1 MTQTV
6 PIQTLQSQ
14 GLQKQPSDLLDAYL
28 EDSWDALAQ
37 FDAAREHLIEALEPD
52 SIENLRILSH
62 RMRGTAAVYGFPQ
75 LAKLSELCE
84 KVCEAGPH
92 LTDTEL
98 PDLLSFLEQFSVVAR
113 AGVERIAQG
122 RGEGDIGL
130 DFSGL
135 GGSKSL
141 EGLLQ
146 KRPTAFKRT
155 HAAVPEKLEPSGSL
169 SARLRRFHAQNLE
182 TWEYFAPEAQ
192 ELLEGLRGTLETTG
206 AVLEGEGLTTL
217 FRGTH
222 TLKGSAYMVG
232 FEEMG
237 LLAHRLEDLMSAVR
251 DEERPY
257 TLEIGEAL
265 SLGVGALQNMLDTAE
280 GRTSPLEESLFST
293 LESLTRLLPAERVL
307 ELATLL
313 GTGADAPLEVP
324 GERGAALLFQLE
336 GFFEGNLEYWGDYSS
351 AQRARIEELRELLGR
366 GETPDIHA
374 LLRSTH
380 GLKSEARA
388 LEVPGMQELSS
399 QLEELFARVRDDELA
414 LDAPMMTTA
423 EVVLDALERMLLAA
437 EGAYSAPDLEHSV
450 LHAEEKLHGF
460 LGERTRGETNSV
472 KAGLSAAQPANRTI
486 RVNLEKLD
494 RLMNLVGEMVG
505 LRARFLRQM
514 SSLEAVGNLLEISRS
529 RMNRTVSEF
538 ETKYLNPRL
547 ASITPAKPNEV
558 TPGRSKLSTTQE
570 MFNELEFDTYSDLN
584 ILARSVLE
592 MGDDLSEVTGQLG
605 TQLSG
610 LREETET
617 LQRLS
622 YSLRDEVTGARMVP
636 LSTLFSRLSRLV
648 RSGEGGK
655 LFTLETFGETVEVD
669 NFILEEL
676 LDPLLHLIKNA
687 AYHGIETS
695 DERKLQGKPP
705 QGRIVLRASVEG
717 GSVLLEVEDDGQ
729 GLQLGAIRRSALE
742 KRMRS
747 PEALENL
754 SDEDTIQ
761 LIFEP
766 GLSTAREVSV
776 DAGRG
781 VGMDA
786 VAAGVRRLNGEISVS
801 SEAGLGTRFT
811 LRLPLTL
818 VVTEALLV
826 ETGGQTFALPA
837 TGVRQVRFVS
847 AGEIQILEG
856 VPHFSYEG
864 SPVRLLSLATLLG
877 LNAQLSETQALEGQP
892 TVILDLAGER
902 VGLSVDAFVGLE
914 EIVQKPLSR
923 TLAGLTHLAGATVA
937 SSGEVIALLDP
948 GGTVRLAAALPSTSQ
963 QRAVSVQ
970 HVSKTRR
977 LMLVD
982 DSVSVR
988 RIVSKMMIRA
998 GFEVVT
1004 AVDGQD
1010 ALEQLRRDQD
1020 FYAVLSDLEMPRMN
1034 GYELIESLKA
1044 REETRLLPIIVMTTR
1059 AGEKHRDLA
1068 FRLGA
1073 SEYFSKPIEE
1083 ARLLNYLQHLE
1094 PLILAS

>member
-6 PIQTLQSQ
+6 NQT
-14 GLQKQPSDLLDAYL
+14 QPSDLLGAYL
-28 EDSWDALAQ
+28 EDSWDALVH
-37 FDAAREHLIEALEPD
+37 FDGARSQLLEALEPD
-52 SIENLRILSH
+52 AIEDLRILSH
-62 RMRGTAAVYGFPQ
+62 RMRGTSAVYGFPQ
-75 LAKLSELCE
+75 LAKLCELCE

-92 LTDTEL
+92 LTLEEQEDFL
-98 PDLLSFLEQFSVVAR
+98 HFLEQFSVVAR
-113 AGVERIAQG
+113 AGVDRIAHG
-122 RGEGDIGL
+122 HGEGDIGL

-146 KRPTAFKRT
+146 KRPGAFKRT
-155 HAAVPEKLEPSGSL
+155 TTHIPEVLDSGESL
-169 SARLRRFHAQNLE
+169 TGRLRRFHAQNLE

-192 ELLEGLRGTLETTG
+192 ELLEGLRNTLETTG
-206 AVLEGEGLTTL
+206 AVLEGEGLQTL

-237 LLAHRLEDLMSAVR
+237 LLSHRLEDLMSAVR

-265 SLGVGALQNMLDTAE
+265 SLGVSALQDMLDAAE
-280 GRTSPLEESLFST
+280 GRKTDLEEALSST
-293 LESLTRLLPAERVL
+293 LESLTRLLPEERLV
-307 ELATLL
+307 ELQTLL
-313 GTGADAPLEVP
+313 GGSQTPEQVP
-324 GERGAALLFQLE
+324 GERGAALARELE
-336 GFFEGNLEYWGDYSS
+336 SFFEANLEFWGDYSS
-351 AQRARIEELRELLGR
+351 AQRERIEELRELLIR
-366 GETPDIHA
+366 GETPDINA

-388 LEVPGMQELSS
+388 LEVPGMQDLSS

-414 LDAPMMTTA
+414 LDAPMMLA
-423 EVVLDALERMLLAA
+423 ADAVLDALERMLLDA
-437 EGAYSAPDLEHSV
+437 EGSFSSLDLEHSV
-450 LHAEEKLHGF
+450 LYAEDRLYGF
-460 LGERTRGETNSV
+460 LGERTRGEI
-472 KAGLSAAQPANRTI
+472 GPDLSAVRPAQRTI

-505 LRARFLRQM
+505 LRARFVGQV
-514 SSLEAVGNLLEISRS
+514 SSLEAVGNLLEISRN

-547 ASITPAKPNEV
+547 AAITPAKPNS
-558 TPGRSKLSTTQE
+558 TTTTLAKLGSTLNTTQE
-570 MFNELEFDTYSDLN
+570 LFNELEFDTYSDLN

-592 MGDDLSEVTGQLG
+592 MGDDLSEVTGQLSG
-605 TQLSG
+605 QLSE
-610 LREETET
+610 LRQETEN

-622 YSLRDEVTGARMVP
+622 RSLRDEVTSARMVP

-655 LFTLETFGETVEVD
+655 LFRLETSGETVEVD
-669 NFILEEL
+669 NFIQEEL

-687 AYHGIETS
+687 AYHGIETGE
-695 DERKLQGKPP
+695 ERSKHGKSPE
-705 QGRIVLRASVEG
+705 GRIYLRARVEG
-717 GSVLLEVEDDGQ
+717 GSVLLEVEDDGR
-729 GLQLGAIRRSALE
+729 GLQLDAIRRSALE

-747 PEALENL
+747 LEALEEL
-754 SDEDTIQ
+754 SDEDAIQ

-766 GLSTAREVSV
+766 GLSTAREVSTE
-776 DAGRG
+776 AGRG

-801 SEAGLGTRFT
+801 SETGLGTLFT

-818 VVTEALLV
+818 VVTEALIV
-826 ETGGQTFALPA
+826 EAGGQTFALPA
-837 TGVRQVRFVS
+837 ISVRQLRFVS
-847 AGEIQILEG
+847 GADVVTLEG
-856 VPHFSYEG
+856 VPHFSYGG
-864 SPVRLLSLATLLG
+864 SPIRLLSLSTLLG
-877 LNAQLSETQALEGQP
+877 LSAEPLEQMP
-892 TVILDLAGER
+892 TVILDLTGEQ
-902 VGLSVDAFVGLE
+902 VGISVDAFVGLE
-914 EIVQKPLSR
+914 EIVQKPLSKS
-923 TLAGLTHLAGATVA
+923 LGSISHLAGATVA

-948 GGTVRLAAALPSTSQ
+948 VGTVRLSSSGRSSGERKVKSVLPAAQ
-963 QRAVSVQ
+963 I
-970 HVSKTRR
+970 RR

-988 RIVSKMMIRA
+988 RIVAKMMTRA

-1010 ALEQLRRDQD
+1010 ALEQLRRDQN

-1044 REETRLLPIIVMTTR
+1044 REETRSLPIIVMTTR

-1083 ARLLNYLQHLE
+1083 ARLLGFLARLE
-1094 PLILAS
+1094 PLVLAS

>member
-6 PIQTLQSQ
+6 NQT
-14 GLQKQPSDLLDAYL
+14 QPSDLLGAYL
-28 EDSWDALAQ
+28 EDSWDALVH
-37 FDAAREHLIEALEPD
+37 FDGARSQLLEALEPD
-52 SIENLRILSH
+52 AIEDLRILSH
-62 RMRGTAAVYGFPQ
+62 RMRGTSAVYGFPQ
-75 LAKLSELCE
+75 LAKLCELCE

-92 LTDTEL
+92 LTLEEQEDFL
-98 PDLLSFLEQFSVVAR
+98 HFLEQFSVVAR
-113 AGVERIAQG
+113 AGVDRIAHG
-122 RGEGDIGL
+122 HGEGDIGL

-146 KRPTAFKRT
+146 KRPGAFKRT
-155 HAAVPEKLEPSGSL
+155 TTHIPEVLDSGESL
-169 SARLRRFHAQNLE
+169 TGRLRRFHAQNLE

-192 ELLEGLRGTLETTG
+192 ELLEGLRNTLETTG
-206 AVLEGEGLTTL
+206 AVLEGEGLQTL

-237 LLAHRLEDLMSAVR
+237 LLSHRLEDLMSAVR

-265 SLGVGALQNMLDTAE
+265 SLGVSALQDMLDAAE
-280 GRTSPLEESLFST
+280 GRKTDLEEALSST
-293 LESLTRLLPAERVL
+293 LESLTRLLPEERLV
-307 ELATLL
+307 ELQTLL
-313 GTGADAPLEVP
+313 GGSQTPEQVP
-324 GERGAALLFQLE
+324 GERGAALARELE
-336 GFFEGNLEYWGDYSS
+336 SFFEANLEFWGDYSS
-351 AQRARIEELRELLGR
+351 AQRERIEELRELLIR
-366 GETPDIHA
+366 GETPDINA

-388 LEVPGMQELSS
+388 LEVPGMQDLSS

-414 LDAPMMTTA
+414 LDAPMMVA
-423 EVVLDALERMLLAA
+423 ADAVLDALERMLLAA
-437 EGAYSAPDLEHSV
+437 EGSFSSLDLEHSV
-450 LHAEEKLHGF
+450 LYAEDRLYGF
-460 LGERTRGETNSV
+460 LGERTRGEI
-472 KAGLSAAQPANRTI
+472 GPDLSAVRPAQRTI

-505 LRARFLRQM
+505 LRARFVGQV
-514 SSLEAVGNLLEISRS
+514 SSLEAVGNLLEISRN

-547 ASITPAKPNEV
+547 AAITPAKPNS
-558 TPGRSKLSTTQE
+558 TTTTLAKLGSTLNTTQE
-570 MFNELEFDTYSDLN
+570 LFNELEFDTYSDLN

-592 MGDDLSEVTGQLG
+592 MGDDLSEVTGQLSG
-605 TQLSG
+605 QLSE
-610 LREETET
+610 LRQETEN

-622 YSLRDEVTGARMVP
+622 RSLRDEVTSARMVP

-655 LFTLETFGETVEVD
+655 LFRLETSGETVEVD
-669 NFILEEL
+669 NFIQEEL

-687 AYHGIETS
+687 AYHGIETGE
-695 DERKLQGKPP
+695 ERSKHGKSPE
-705 QGRIVLRASVEG
+705 GRIYLRARVEG
-717 GSVLLEVEDDGQ
+717 GSVLLEVEDDGR
-729 GLQLGAIRRSALE
+729 GLQLDAIRRSALE

-747 PEALENL
+747 LEALEEL
-754 SDEDTIQ
+754 SDEDAIQ

-766 GLSTAREVSV
+766 GLSTAREVSTE
-776 DAGRG
+776 AGRG

-801 SEAGLGTRFT
+801 SETGLGTLFT

-818 VVTEALLV
+818 VVTEALIV
-826 ETGGQTFALPA
+826 EAGGQTFALPA
-837 TGVRQVRFVS
+837 ISVRQLRFVS
-847 AGEIQILEG
+847 GADVVTLEG
-856 VPHFSYEG
+856 VPHFSYGG
-864 SPVRLLSLATLLG
+864 SPIRLLSLSTLLG
-877 LNAQLSETQALEGQP
+877 LSAEPLEQMP
-892 TVILDLAGER
+892 TVILDLTGEQ
-902 VGLSVDAFVGLE
+902 VGISVDAFVGLE
-914 EIVQKPLSR
+914 EIVQKPLSKS
-923 TLAGLTHLAGATVA
+923 LGSISHLAGATVA

-948 GGTVRLAAALPSTSQ
+948 VGTVRLSSSGRSSGERKVKSVLPAAQ
-963 QRAVSVQ
+963 I
-970 HVSKTRR
+970 RR

-988 RIVSKMMIRA
+988 RIVAKMMTRA

-1010 ALEQLRRDQD
+1010 ALEQLRRDQN

-1044 REETRLLPIIVMTTR
+1044 REETRSLPIIVMTTR

-1083 ARLLNYLQHLE
+1083 ARLLGFLARLE
-1094 PLILAS
+1094 PLVLAS

>member
-6 PIQTLQSQ
+6 TQT
-14 GLQKQPSDLLDAYL
+14 QPSDLLGAYL
-28 EDSWDALAQ
+28 EDSWDALVH
-37 FDAAREHLIEALEPD
+37 FDGARSRLLEALEPD
-52 SIENLRILSH
+52 AIEDLRILSH
-62 RMRGTAAVYGFPQ
+62 RMRGTSAVYGFPQ
-75 LAKLSELCE
+75 LAMLCELCE

-92 LTDTEL
+92 LTLDEQEDFL
-98 PDLLSFLEQFSVVAR
+98 HFLEQFSVVAR
-113 AGVERIAQG
+113 AGVDRIAHG
-122 RGEGDIGL
+122 HGEGDIGL

-141 EGLLQ
+141 EGLLK
-146 KRPTAFKRT
+146 KRPGAFKRT
-155 HAAVPEKLEPSGSL
+155 SSQAPDALDSGESL
-169 SARLRRFHAQNLE
+169 VGRLRRFHTQNLE

-206 AVLEGEGLTTL
+206 AVLEGEGLQTL

-251 DEERPY
+251 DDERPY

-265 SLGVGALQNMLDTAE
+265 ALGVSALQDMLNAAE
-280 GRTSPLEESLFST
+280 GRSTDLEDALTST
-293 LESLTRLLPAERVL
+293 LESLTRLLPEERLL
-307 ELATLL
+307 ELRSLL
-313 GTGADAPLEVP
+313 SGESQTSEQVP
-324 GERGAALLFQLE
+324 GERGAALVRELE
-336 GFFEGNLEYWGDYSS
+336 SFFESSLEFWGDYSS
-351 AQRARIEELRELLGR
+351 AQRSRIEELRELLGR
-366 GETPDIHA
+366 GEAPDINA
-374 LLRSTH
+374 LLRATH

-388 LEVPGMQELSS
+388 LEVPGMQDLSS

-414 LDAPMMTTA
+414 LDAPMMVA
-423 EVVLDALERMLLAA
+423 ADAVLDALERMLLAA
-437 EGAYSAPDLEHSV
+437 EGSFSALDLEHSV
-450 LHAEEKLHGF
+450 LYAEDKLYGF
-460 LGERTRGETNSV
+460 LGERTRFESGPELG
-472 KAGLSAAQPANRTI
+472 APRPAQRTI

-505 LRARFLRQM
+505 LRARFVGRVN
-514 SSLEAVGNLLEISRS
+514 SLEAVGNLLEISRS
-529 RMNRTVSEF
+529 RMNRTVGEF

-547 ASITPAKPNEV
+547 ASITPAKPEGSSG
-558 TPGRSKLSTTQE
+558 TSKLGSKLGSTLSTTQE

-605 TQLSG
+605 GQLSE
-610 LREETET
+610 LRQETEN

-622 YSLRDEVTGARMVP
+622 RSLRDEVTSARMVP

-655 LFTLETFGETVEVD
+655 IFRLETSGETVEVD
-669 NFILEEL
+669 NFIQEEL

-687 AYHGIETS
+687 AYHGIETNE
-695 DERKLQGKPP
+695 ERVMHGKSPE
-705 QGRIVLRASVEG
+705 GRIYLRARVEG
-717 GSVLLEVEDDGQ
+717 GSVLLEVEDDGR
-729 GLQLGAIRRSALE
+729 GLQLEAIRRSALE
-742 KRMRS
+742 KRIRS
-747 PEALENL
+747 TEALEEL
-754 SDEDTIQ
+754 SDEDAIQ

-766 GLSTAREVSV
+766 GLSTAREVSTE
-776 DAGRG
+776 AGRG

-801 SEAGLGTRFT
+801 SETGLGTRFT

-826 ETGGQTFALPA
+826 ESGGQTFALPA
-837 TGVRQVRFVS
+837 INVRQLRFVKDD
-847 AGEIQILEG
+847 ELITLEG
-856 VPHFSYEG
+856 TPHFFYG
-864 SPVRLLSLATLLG
+864 SSPIRLLSLSTLLG
-877 LNAQLSETQALEGQP
+877 LSAETLENGSLEAKRLDERP
-892 TVILDLAGER
+892 TVILDLAGES
-902 VGLSVDAFVGLE
+902 VGISVDAFVGLE

-923 TLAGLTHLAGATVA
+923 SLSNISHLAGATVA

-948 GGTVRLAAALPSTSQ
+948 VGTVRLSTST
-963 QRAVSVQ
+963 RSAGERRV
-970 HVSKTRR
+970 KTVLPAPQIRR

-988 RIVSKMMIRA
+988 RIVAKMMTRA

-1020 FYAVLSDLEMPRMN
+1020 FFAVLSDLEMPRMN

-1044 REETRLLPIIVMTTR
+1044 REETRSLPVIVMTTR

-1083 ARLLNYLQHLE
+1083 ARLLGFLNRLE
-1094 PLILAS
+1094 PLVLAS

>member
-6 PIQTLQSQ
+6 NQT
-14 GLQKQPSDLLDAYL
+14 QPSDLLGAYL
-28 EDSWDALAQ
+28 EDSWDALVH
-37 FDAAREHLIEALEPD
+37 FDGARSQLLEALEPD
-52 SIENLRILSH
+52 AIEDLRILSH
-62 RMRGTAAVYGFPQ
+62 RMRGTSAVYGFPQ
-75 LAKLSELCE
+75 LAKLCELCE

-92 LTDTEL
+92 LTLEEQEDFL
-98 PDLLSFLEQFSVVAR
+98 HFLEQFSVVAR
-113 AGVERIAQG
+113 AGVDRIAHG
-122 RGEGDIGL
+122 HGEGDIGL

-146 KRPTAFKRT
+146 KRPGAFKRT
-155 HAAVPEKLEPSGSL
+155 TTHIPEVLDSGESL
-169 SARLRRFHAQNLE
+169 TGRLRRFHAQNLE

-192 ELLEGLRGTLETTG
+192 ELLEGLRNTLETTG
-206 AVLEGEGLTTL
+206 AVLEGEGLQTL

-237 LLAHRLEDLMSAVR
+237 LLSHRLEDLMSAVR

-257 TLEIGEAL
+257 TLKIGEAL
-265 SLGVGALQNMLDTAE
+265 SLGVSALQDMLDAAE
-280 GRTSPLEESLFST
+280 GRKTDLEEALSST
-293 LESLTRLLPAERVL
+293 LESLTRLLPEERLV
-307 ELATLL
+307 ELQTLL
-313 GTGADAPLEVP
+313 GGSQTPEQVP
-324 GERGAALLFQLE
+324 GERGAALARELE
-336 GFFEGNLEYWGDYSS
+336 SFFEANLEFWGDYSS
-351 AQRARIEELRELLGR
+351 AQRERIEELRELLIR
-366 GETPDIHA
+366 GETPDINA

-388 LEVPGMQELSS
+388 LEVPGMQDLSS

-414 LDAPMMTTA
+414 LDAPMMVA
-423 EVVLDALERMLLAA
+423 ADAVLDALERMLLAA
-437 EGAYSAPDLEHSV
+437 EGSFSSLDLEHSV
-450 LHAEEKLHGF
+450 LYAEDRLYGF
-460 LGERTRGETNSV
+460 LGERTRGEI
-472 KAGLSAAQPANRTI
+472 GPDLSAVRPAQRTI

-505 LRARFLRQM
+505 LRARFVGQV
-514 SSLEAVGNLLEISRS
+514 SSLEAVGNLLEISRN

-547 ASITPAKPNEV
+547 AAITPAKPNS
-558 TPGRSKLSTTQE
+558 TTTTLAKLGSTLNTTQE
-570 MFNELEFDTYSDLN
+570 LFNELEFDTYSDLN

-592 MGDDLSEVTGQLG
+592 MGDDLSEVTGQLSG
-605 TQLSG
+605 QLSE
-610 LREETET
+610 LRQETEN

-622 YSLRDEVTGARMVP
+622 RSLRDEVTSARMVP

-655 LFTLETFGETVEVD
+655 LFRLETSGETVEVD
-669 NFILEEL
+669 NFIQEEL

-687 AYHGIETS
+687 AYHGIETGE
-695 DERKLQGKPP
+695 ERSKHGKSPE
-705 QGRIVLRASVEG
+705 GRIYLRARVEG
-717 GSVLLEVEDDGQ
+717 GSVLLEVEDDGR
-729 GLQLGAIRRSALE
+729 GLQLDAIRRSALE

-747 PEALENL
+747 LEALEEL
-754 SDEDTIQ
+754 SDEDAIQ

-766 GLSTAREVSV
+766 GLSTAREVSTE
-776 DAGRG
+776 AGRG

-801 SEAGLGTRFT
+801 SETGLGTLFT

-818 VVTEALLV
+818 VVTEALIV
-826 ETGGQTFALPA
+826 EAGGQTFALPA
-837 TGVRQVRFVS
+837 ISVRQLRFVS
-847 AGEIQILEG
+847 GADVVTLEG
-856 VPHFSYEG
+856 VPHFSYGG
-864 SPVRLLSLATLLG
+864 SPIRLLSLSTLLG
-877 LNAQLSETQALEGQP
+877 LSAEPLEQMP
-892 TVILDLAGER
+892 TVILDLTGEQ
-902 VGLSVDAFVGLE
+902 VGISVDAFVGLE
-914 EIVQKPLSR
+914 EIVQKPLSKS
-923 TLAGLTHLAGATVA
+923 LGSISHLAGATVA

-948 GGTVRLAAALPSTSQ
+948 VGTVRLSSSGRSSGERKVKSVLPAAQ
-963 QRAVSVQ
+963 I
-970 HVSKTRR
+970 RR

-988 RIVSKMMIRA
+988 RIVAKMMTRA

-1010 ALEQLRRDQD
+1010 ALEQLRRDQN

-1044 REETRLLPIIVMTTR
+1044 REETRSLPIIVMTTR

-1083 ARLLNYLQHLE
+1083 ARLLGFLARLE
-1094 PLILAS
+1094 PLVLAS

>member
-6 PIQTLQSQ
+6 NQT
-14 GLQKQPSDLLDAYL
+14 QPSDLLGAYL
-28 EDSWDALAQ
+28 EDSWDALVH
-37 FDAAREHLIEALEPD
+37 FDGARSQLLEALEPD
-52 SIENLRILSH
+52 AIEDLRILSH
-62 RMRGTAAVYGFPQ
+62 RMRGTSAVYGFPQ
-75 LAKLSELCE
+75 LAKLCELCE

-92 LTDTEL
+92 LTLEEQEDFL
-98 PDLLSFLEQFSVVAR
+98 HFLEQFSVVAR
-113 AGVERIAQG
+113 AGVDRIAHG
-122 RGEGDIGL
+122 HGEGDIGL

-146 KRPTAFKRT
+146 KRPGAFKRT
-155 HAAVPEKLEPSGSL
+155 TTHIPEVLDSGESL
-169 SARLRRFHAQNLE
+169 TGRLRRFHAQNLE

-192 ELLEGLRGTLETTG
+192 ELLEGLRNTLETTG
-206 AVLEGEGLTTL
+206 AVLEGEGLQTL

-237 LLAHRLEDLMSAVR
+237 LLSHRLEDLMSAVR

-265 SLGVGALQNMLDTAE
+265 SLGVSALQDMLDAAE
-280 GRTSPLEESLFST
+280 GRKTDLEEALSST
-293 LESLTRLLPAERVL
+293 LESLTRLLPEERLV
-307 ELATLL
+307 ELQTLL
-313 GTGADAPLEVP
+313 GGSQTPEQVP
-324 GERGAALLFQLE
+324 GERGAALARELE
-336 GFFEGNLEYWGDYSS
+336 SFFEANLEFWGDYSS
-351 AQRARIEELRELLGR
+351 AQRERIEELRELLIR
-366 GETPDIHA
+366 GETPDINA

-388 LEVPGMQELSS
+388 LEVPGMQDLSS

-414 LDAPMMTTA
+414 LDAPMMVA
-423 EVVLDALERMLLAA
+423 ADAVLDALERMLLAA
-437 EGAYSAPDLEHSV
+437 EGSFSSLDLEHSV
-450 LHAEEKLHGF
+450 LYAEDRLYGF
-460 LGERTRGETNSV
+460 LGERTRGEI
-472 KAGLSAAQPANRTI
+472 GPDLSAVRPAQRTI

-505 LRARFLRQM
+505 LRARFVGQV
-514 SSLEAVGNLLEISRS
+514 SSLEAVGNLLEISRN

-547 ASITPAKPNEV
+547 AAITPAKPNS
-558 TPGRSKLSTTQE
+558 TTTTLAKLGSTLNTTQE
-570 MFNELEFDTYSDLN
+570 LFNELEFDTYSDLN

-592 MGDDLSEVTGQLG
+592 MGDDLSEVTGQLSG
-605 TQLSG
+605 QLSE
-610 LREETET
+610 LRQETEN

-622 YSLRDEVTGARMVP
+622 RSLRDEVTSARMVP

-655 LFTLETFGETVEVD
+655 LFRLETSGETVEVD
-669 NFILEEL
+669 NFIQEEL

-687 AYHGIETS
+687 AYHGIETGE
-695 DERKLQGKPP
+695 ERSKHGKSPE
-705 QGRIVLRASVEG
+705 GRIYLRARVEG
-717 GSVLLEVEDDGQ
+717 GSVLLEVEDDGR
-729 GLQLGAIRRSALE
+729 GLQLDAIRRSALE

-747 PEALENL
+747 LEALEEL
-754 SDEDTIQ
+754 SDEDAIQ

-766 GLSTAREVSV
+766 GLSTAREVSTE
-776 DAGRG
+776 AGRG

-801 SEAGLGTRFT
+801 SETGLGTLFT

-818 VVTEALLV
+818 VVTEALIV
-826 ETGGQTFALPA
+826 EAGGQTFALPA
-837 TGVRQVRFVS
+837 ISVRQLRFVS
-847 AGEIQILEG
+847 GADVVTLEG
-856 VPHFSYEG
+856 VPHFSYGG
-864 SPVRLLSLATLLG
+864 SPIRLLSLSTLLG
-877 LNAQLSETQALEGQP
+877 LSAEPLEQMP
-892 TVILDLAGER
+892 TVILDLTGEQ
-902 VGLSVDAFVGLE
+902 VGISVDAFVGLE
-914 EIVQKPLSR
+914 EIVQKPLSKS
-923 TLAGLTHLAGATVA
+923 LGSISHLAGATVA

-948 GGTVRLAAALPSTSQ
+948 VGTVRLSSSGRSSGERKVKSVLPAAQ
-963 QRAVSVQ
+963 I
-970 HVSKTRR
+970 RR

-988 RIVSKMMIRA
+988 RIVAKMMTRA

-1010 ALEQLRRDQD
+1010 ALEQLRRDQN
-1020 FYAVLSDLEMPRMN
+1020 FYAILSDLEMPRMN

-1044 REETRLLPIIVMTTR
+1044 REETRSLPIIVMTTR
-1059 AGEKHRDLA
+1059 AGEKHHDLA

-1083 ARLLNYLQHLE
+1083 ARLLGFLARLE
-1094 PLILAS
+1094 PLVLAS

>member
-1 MTQTV
+1 MTQTAT
-6 PIQTLQSQ
+6 QT
-14 GLQKQPSDLLDAYL
+14 QPSDLLGAYL
-28 EDSWDALAQ
+28 EDSWDALVH
-37 FDAAREHLIEALEPD
+37 FDGARSQLLEALDPD
-52 SIENLRILSH
+52 AIEDLRILSH
-62 RMRGTAAVYGFPQ
+62 RMRGTSAVYGFPQ
-75 LAKLSELCE
+75 LAKLCELCE

-92 LTDTEL
+92 LTLEEQEDFL
-98 PDLLSFLEQFSVVAR
+98 HFLEQFSVVAR
-113 AGVERIAQG
+113 AGVDRIAHG
-122 RGEGDIGL
+122 HGEGDIGL

-141 EGLLQ
+141 EGLLK
-146 KRPTAFKRT
+146 KRPAAFKRAST
-155 HAAVPEKLEPSGSL
+155 QIPQALEGGQSL
-169 SARLRRFHAQNLE
+169 TARLRRFHAQNLE

-192 ELLEGLRGTLETTG
+192 ELLEGLRSTLETTG
-206 AVLEGEGLTTL
+206 AVLEGEGLQTL

-237 LLAHRLEDLMSAVR
+237 LLSHRLEDLMSAVR

-265 SLGVGALQNMLDTAE
+265 SLGVSALQDMLDTAE
-280 GRTSPLEESLFST
+280 GRKTDLEDALGST
-293 LESLTRLLPAERVL
+293 LESLTRLLPEDRLL
-307 ELATLL
+307 ELQALL
-313 GTGADAPLEVP
+313 GGGPQTPEQVP
-324 GERGAALLFQLE
+324 GERGAALARELE
-336 GFFEGNLEYWGDYSS
+336 SFFVANLEFWGDYSS
-351 AQRARIEELRELLGR
+351 AQRERIEELRELLIR
-366 GETPDIHA
+366 GESPDIHA

-388 LEVPGMQELSS
+388 LEVPGMQDLSS

-414 LDAPMMTTA
+414 LDAPMMVA
-423 EVVLDALERMLLAA
+423 ADAVLDALERMLLAA
-437 EGAYSAPDLEHSV
+437 EGSFSSLDLEHSV
-450 LHAEEKLHGF
+450 RYAEDKLHGF
-460 LGERTRGETNSV
+460 LGERTRGETGPELGAVRPS
-472 KAGLSAAQPANRTI
+472 QRTI

-505 LRARFLRQM
+505 LRARFVGQV
-514 SSLEAVGNLLEISRS
+514 SSLEAVGNLLEISRN

-547 ASITPAKPNEV
+547 AAITPAKPDTN
-558 TPGRSKLSTTQE
+558 TTLAKLGSTLNTTQE
-570 MFNELEFDTYSDLN
+570 LFNELEFDTYSDLN

-605 TQLSG
+605 GQLSE
-610 LREETET
+610 LRQETEN

-622 YSLRDEVTGARMVP
+622 RSLRDEVTSARMVP

-655 LFTLETFGETVEVD
+655 IFRLETSGETVEVD
-669 NFILEEL
+669 NFIQEEL

-687 AYHGIETS
+687 AYHGIETGE
-695 DERKLQGKPP
+695 ERTRHGKSPE
-705 QGRIVLRASVEG
+705 GRIVLRARVEG
-717 GSVLLEVEDDGQ
+717 GSVLLEVEDDGR

-747 PEALENL
+747 PEALEEL
-754 SDEDTIQ
+754 SDEETVQ

-776 DAGRG
+776 EAGRG

-801 SEAGLGTRFT
+801 SEAGLGTLFS

-818 VVTEALLV
+818 VVTEALIV

-837 TGVRQVRFVS
+837 ISVRQLRFVS
-847 AGEIQILEG
+847 ASEVVTLEG
-856 VPHFSYEG
+856 VPHFSYGG
-864 SPVRLLSLATLLG
+864 SPIRLLSLSSLLG
-877 LNAQLSETQALEGQP
+877 LSAEPLEAKLLDAKLLEGRP
-892 TVILDLAGER
+892 TVILDLTGEQ
-902 VGLSVDAFVGLE
+902 VGISVDAFVGLE
-914 EIVQKPLSR
+914 EIVQKPLSKS
-923 TLAGLTHLAGATVA
+923 LGGISHLAGATVA

-948 GGTVRLAAALPSTSQ
+948 VGTVRLSSTARSTGERRVKSVLPAPQ
-963 QRAVSVQ
+963 
-970 HVSKTRR
+970 TRR

-988 RIVSKMMIRA
+988 RIVAKMMTRA

-1010 ALEQLRRDQD
+1010 ALEQLRRDQN

-1044 REETRLLPIIVMTTR
+1044 REETRSLPIIVMTTR
-1059 AGEKHRDLA
+1059 AGEKHHDLA

-1083 ARLLNYLQHLE
+1083 ARLLGFLARLE
-1094 PLILAS
+1094 PLVLAS

>member
-6 PIQTLQSQ
+6 NQT
-14 GLQKQPSDLLDAYL
+14 QPSDLLGAYL
-28 EDSWDALAQ
+28 EDSWDALVH
-37 FDAAREHLIEALEPD
+37 FDGARSQLLEALEPD
-52 SIENLRILSH
+52 AIEDLRILSH
-62 RMRGTAAVYGFPQ
+62 RMRGTSAVYGFPQ
-75 LAKLSELCE
+75 LAKLCELCE

-92 LTDTEL
+92 LTLEEQEDFL
-98 PDLLSFLEQFSVVAR
+98 HFLEQFSVVAR
-113 AGVERIAQG
+113 AGVDRIAHG
-122 RGEGDIGL
+122 HGEGDIGL

-146 KRPTAFKRT
+146 KRPGAFKRT
-155 HAAVPEKLEPSGSL
+155 TTHIPEVLDSGESL
-169 SARLRRFHAQNLE
+169 TGRLRRFHAQNLE

-192 ELLEGLRGTLETTG
+192 ELLEGLRNTLETTG
-206 AVLEGEGLTTL
+206 AVLEGEGLQTL

-237 LLAHRLEDLMSAVR
+237 LLSHRLEDLMSAVR

-265 SLGVGALQNMLDTAE
+265 SLGVSALQDMLDAAE
-280 GRTSPLEESLFST
+280 GRKTDLEEALSST
-293 LESLTRLLPAERVL
+293 LESLTRLLPEERLV
-307 ELATLL
+307 ELQTLL
-313 GTGADAPLEVP
+313 GGSQTPEQVP
-324 GERGAALLFQLE
+324 GERGAALARELE
-336 GFFEGNLEYWGDYSS
+336 SFFEANLEFWGDYSS
-351 AQRARIEELRELLGR
+351 AQRERIEELRELLIR
-366 GETPDIHA
+366 GETPDINA

-388 LEVPGMQELSS
+388 LEVPGMQDLSS

-414 LDAPMMTTA
+414 LDAPMMVA
-423 EVVLDALERMLLAA
+423 ADAVLDALERMLLAA
-437 EGAYSAPDLEHSV
+437 EGSFSSLDLEHSV
-450 LHAEEKLHGF
+450 LYAEDRLYGF
-460 LGERTRGETNSV
+460 LGERTRGEI
-472 KAGLSAAQPANRTI
+472 GPDLSAVRPAQRTI

-505 LRARFLRQM
+505 LRARFVGQV
-514 SSLEAVGNLLEISRS
+514 SSLEAVGNLLEISRN

-547 ASITPAKPNEV
+547 AAITPAKPNS
-558 TPGRSKLSTTQE
+558 TTTTLAKLGSTLNTTQE
-570 MFNELEFDTYSDLN
+570 LFNELEFDTYSDLN

-592 MGDDLSEVTGQLG
+592 MGDDLSEVTGQLSG
-605 TQLSG
+605 QLSE
-610 LREETET
+610 LRQETEN

-622 YSLRDEVTGARMVP
+622 RSLRDEVTSARMVP

-655 LFTLETFGETVEVD
+655 LFRLETSGETVEVD
-669 NFILEEL
+669 NFIQEEL

-687 AYHGIETS
+687 AYHGIETGE
-695 DERKLQGKPP
+695 ERSKHGKSPE
-705 QGRIVLRASVEG
+705 GRIYLRARVEG
-717 GSVLLEVEDDGQ
+717 GSVLLEVEDDGR
-729 GLQLGAIRRSALE
+729 GLQLDAIRRSALE

-747 PEALENL
+747 LEALEEL
-754 SDEDTIQ
+754 SDEDAIQ

-766 GLSTAREVSV
+766 GLSTAREVSTE
-776 DAGRG
+776 AGRG

-801 SEAGLGTRFT
+801 SETGLGTLFT

-818 VVTEALLV
+818 VVTEALIV
-826 ETGGQTFALPA
+826 EAGGQTFALPA
-837 TGVRQVRFVS
+837 ISVRQLRFVS
-847 AGEIQILEG
+847 GADVVTLEG
-856 VPHFSYEG
+856 VPHFSYGG
-864 SPVRLLSLATLLG
+864 SPIRLLSLSTLLG
-877 LNAQLSETQALEGQP
+877 LSAEPLEQMP
-892 TVILDLAGER
+892 TVILDLTGEQ
-902 VGLSVDAFVGLE
+902 VGISVDAFVGLE
-914 EIVQKPLSR
+914 EIVQKPLSKS
-923 TLAGLTHLAGATVA
+923 LGSISHLAGATVA

-948 GGTVRLAAALPSTSQ
+948 VGTVRLSSSGRSSGERKVKSVLPAAQ
-963 QRAVSVQ
+963 I
-970 HVSKTRR
+970 RR

-988 RIVSKMMIRA
+988 RIVAKMMTRA

-1010 ALEQLRRDQD
+1010 ALEQLRRDQN
-1020 FYAVLSDLEMPRMN
+1020 FYAILSDLEMPRMN

-1044 REETRLLPIIVMTTR
+1044 REETRSLPIIVMTTR

-1083 ARLLNYLQHLE
+1083 ARLLGFLARLE
-1094 PLILAS
+1094 PLVLAS